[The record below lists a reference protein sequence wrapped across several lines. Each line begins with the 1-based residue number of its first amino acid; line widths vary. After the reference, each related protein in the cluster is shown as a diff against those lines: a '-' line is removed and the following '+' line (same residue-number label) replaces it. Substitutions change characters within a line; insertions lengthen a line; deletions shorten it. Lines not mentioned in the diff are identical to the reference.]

1 MPTFGIQYLWVLLL
15 LRLPSVVLSRGKFA
29 IGTEIIKHY
38 YNVKLFLLLTI
49 ILLLAFLQNLYIFLE
64 VEEKCLWCSVLYF
77 SHLEQFLWRFLIVKR
92 LCLLAG
98 FTLYKFL
105 KNWFT
110 TNMIG
115 FLVILFL
122 NEQYELIFKY
132 CRIVVGGGL
141 GFSSSTVPLYIAE
154 VSPEFMRL
162 FFLIIKICAQY
173 IHKEMVQKIQIK
185 LNLIVHCNFS

>member
-92 LCLLAG
+92 LCLMEIYYNLD
-98 FTLYKFL
+98 FTPDFHAL
-105 KNWFT
+105 
-110 TNMIG
+110 
-115 FLVILFL
+115 
-122 NEQYELIFKY
+122 
-132 CRIVVGGGL
+132 
-141 GFSSSTVPLYIAE
+141 
-154 VSPEFMRL
+154 
-162 FFLIIKICAQY
+162 
-173 IHKEMVQKIQIK
+173 K
-185 LNLIVHCNFS
+185 LNLQPAKIAIHSFTAFTTSPPLLLDERTDQ